1 MHLVLRR
8 FLVEA
13 HEGEYLLAAKVRI
26 VYMRKREDDAHSG
39 AISKLLLESG
49 SVCAQGLVL
58 AFEDMVLNSS
68 VRMSVIGV
76 TRNDAN

>member
-1 MHLVLRR
+1 MHFVLRR
-8 FLVEA
+8 FLIEA

-26 VYMRKREDDAHSG
+26 VCMRKREDEHSR
-39 AISKLLLESG
+39 AISELLLERG
-49 SVCAQGLVL
+49 SVCAQGFVL

-68 VRMSVIGV
+68 TRMSVIVV